1 MRAAGKVAERLD
13 PAHRQDISDPG
24 IHPVARRSRPWS
36 PSGPIAGFPPGRP
49 DNPAGANQV
58 ISRKPLVLLPGLL
71 CDSALWEPQRTG
83 LADIA
88 DVTVAD
94 LTRHDSIKAMAG
106 SVLETAPPRFCLAG
120 LSMGGYVALEIM
132 RQAPDRVERLALLDT
147 SARVDTAE
155 NFRRRRGLISL
166 ARMGRFKGVTP
177 RLLPM
182 LLHPDRLSDEG
193 LTQLVMDMAE
203 RVGQEAFI
211 RQQTAILGREDSRPG
226 LSSIDCPTLVI
237 CGRQDQITPPELSE
251 ELAAGIPQAELFI
264 LENCG
269 HLSSIE
275 RPDEVNAHFRRWL
288 QD

>member
-1 MRAAGKVAERLD
+1 M
-13 PAHRQDISDPG
+13 
-24 IHPVARRSRPWS
+24 
-36 PSGPIAGFPPGRP
+36 
-49 DNPAGANQV
+49 
-58 ISRKPLVLLPGLL
+58 LLPGLL